1 MQSGNRLMDDLAR
14 VANGALSAAAGIR
27 EELEQVIRQ
36 QFERYLAERDLV
48 TREEFDAVRD
58 MAAKARASQDALER
72 QVAGLEARLTALET
86 AKPKGQ
92 ATRKRKKI
100 QEETTSA
107 SRRRNTGKSTTQN
120 SAQNADSET

>member
-48 TREEFDAVRD
+48 TREEFEAARD
-58 MAAKARASQDALER
+58 MAAKARATQEALER
-72 QVAGLEARLTALET
+72 RVADLEARLANATT
-86 AKPKGQ
+86 AKPKAQ
-92 ATRKRKKI
+92 APVKRRKVK
-100 QEETTSA
+100 EEATSTK
-107 SRRRNTGKSTTQN
+107 RRANAARSSAQN
-120 SAQNADSET
+120 PGQNADSET